1 MAKEKVKEITKGAK
15 AKVLVNGVKGR
26 TEEEKVPA
34 KESTANKAKANTTD
48 TVVKEPNTHRTEDR
62 EATPRD
68 PAKVLSS

>member
-1 MAKEKVKEITKGAK
+1 M
-15 AKVLVNGVKGR
+15 VNGR
-26 TEEEKVPA
+26 TEEARVQA
-34 KESTANKAKANTTD
+34 KESTASKAKANTTD